1 MLLLQTILII
11 KTEKLYSIFA
21 FIYEFFD
28 DSEKLTEIVIIL
40 FLSVF
45 LQSFEVL
52 LCEGLLLDWHVGDTG
67 GGLGGQLTE
76 EVQEGAG
83 VDLPGHHVS
92 GHHVGVHHLDVGHRA
107 LVQSRVCLQQL
118 VKKLIICLQSSFIM
132 TGQFW

>member
-1 MLLLQTILII
+1 MKYFL
-11 KTEKLYSIFA
+11 K
-21 FIYEFFD
+21 
-28 DSEKLTEIVIIL
+28 KLTLIVIIL